1 MRIDDEN
8 KVVWC
13 SENLFPLL
21 EEDDFFELDE
31 FDKIFYLLNL
41 SFDSRYGIPHRF
53 ETDKWKPILISI
65 FDKYCFELEQPQ
77 KYYWRKKNEH
87 LAWFENVDK
96 RYLNFHIEEKDIF
109 LHDKNSSLYVKTKFT
124 ESEARY
130 LLKGD
135 FDKFEKVECE

>member
-65 FDKYCFELEQPQ
+65 FDKYCFELEQPK
-77 KYYWRKKNEH
+77 KYYWRLKFGHIRGGYYIVESTH
-87 LAWFENVDK
+87 LYIDTV
-96 RYLNFHIEEKDIF
+96 EKYEARK
-109 LHDKNSSLYVKTKFT
+109 LTV
-124 ESEARY
+124 SEARE
-130 LLKGD
+130 LLKSD